1 MFGSVIDPVFG
12 ERGRGIVVS
21 SVDVRVAKFS
31 KRESR
36 GEMLLKIEN
45 LRVEIDGQEIVKGLD
60 LEVGEGE
67 IHAIMGP
74 NGSGKSTLANV
85 LMGHPRYDVTGGS
98 IEFRGQ
104 DVFELE
110 ADERAKAGMFLAF
123 QYPSEVPGV
132 SVANFL
138 RTAVNAV
145 REDELS
151 IMEMY
156 KLLQAKMKIM
166 QMDPKFAERYLN
178 EGFSGGEK
186 KRNEILQ
193 MLMLEPKLAIM
204 DETDSGLDIDALQVV
219 AKGVNELRGP
229 EFSAVIITH
238 YNRILRYIE
247 PDHIHVMLDG
257 RIVTSGGKE
266 LALELED
273 KGYDWVRQEFGAGT
287 QS

>member
-1 MFGSVIDPVFG
+1 M
-12 ERGRGIVVS
+12 
-21 SVDVRVAKFS
+21 
-31 KRESR
+31 
-36 GEMLLKIEN
+36 LKIEN

-85 LMGHPRYDVTGGS
+85 LMGHPRYEVTGGS
-98 IEFRGQ
+98 ITFRGE

-110 ADERAKAGMFLAF
+110 PDERAKLGMFLAF

-138 RTAVNAV
+138 RTAVNSV
-145 REDELS
+145 REEELS
-151 IMEMY
+151 PMDMY
-156 KLLQAKMKIM
+156 RLIQEKMKIM

-238 YNRILRYIE
+238 YQRILRYIE
-247 PDHIHVMLDG
+247 PDRVHVMLDG
-257 RIVTSGGKE
+257 RIVTSGGKD
-266 LALELED
+266 LAHELED
-273 KGYDWVRQEFGAGT
+273 KGYEWVRQEFGAGA

>member
-1 MFGSVIDPVFG
+1 M
-12 ERGRGIVVS
+12 
-21 SVDVRVAKFS
+21 
-31 KRESR
+31 
-36 GEMLLKIEN
+36 LKIED
-45 LRVEIDGQEIVKGLD
+45 LQVEIDGQEIVKGLD
-60 LEVGEGE
+60 LEVGKGE

-85 LMGHPRYDVTGGS
+85 LMGHPRYEVTGGS
-98 IEFRGQ
+98 ITFQGE

-110 ADERAKAGMFLAF
+110 PDERAKLGMFLAF

-138 RTAVNAV
+138 RTAVNSV

-151 IMEMY
+151 PMEMY
-156 KLLQAKMKIM
+156 RLIQEKMSIM

-193 MLMLEPKLAIM
+193 MLMLEPRLAIM

-229 EFSAVIITH
+229 DFSAVIITH
-238 YNRILRYIE
+238 YQRILRYIE
-247 PDHIHVMLDG
+247 PDHVHVMLDG
-257 RIVTSGGKE
+257 RLVTSGGKE

-273 KGYDWVRQEFGAGT
+273 KGYEWVRQEFGAGAH
-287 QS
+287 S

>member
-1 MFGSVIDPVFG
+1 M
-12 ERGRGIVVS
+12 
-21 SVDVRVAKFS
+21 
-31 KRESR
+31 
-36 GEMLLKIEN
+36 LKIED
-45 LRVEIDGQEIVKGLD
+45 LYVEIDGQEIVKGLD
-60 LEVGEGE
+60 LEVGKGE

-85 LMGHPRYDVTGGS
+85 LMGHPRYEVTEGS
-98 IEFRGQ
+98 ITFQGE

-110 ADERAKAGMFLAF
+110 PDERAKLGMFLAF

-138 RTAVNAV
+138 RTAVNSV
-145 REDELS
+145 REEQLNP
-151 IMEMY
+151 MEMY
-156 KLLQAKMKIM
+156 RLLQEKMSIM

-193 MLMLEPKLAIM
+193 MLMLDPKLAIM

-219 AKGVNELRGP
+219 AKGVNEMKGP

-238 YNRILRYIE
+238 YQRILRYIE
-247 PDHIHVMLDG
+247 PDRVHVMLDG
-257 RIVTSGGKE
+257 RLVTSGGKE
-266 LALELED
+266 LADDLEE
-273 KGYDWVRQEFGAGT
+273 KGYDWVRQEFGAGA

>member
-1 MFGSVIDPVFG
+1 M
-12 ERGRGIVVS
+12 
-21 SVDVRVAKFS
+21 
-31 KRESR
+31 
-36 GEMLLKIEN
+36 LKIED

-60 LEVGEGE
+60 LEVGTGE

-85 LMGHPRYDVTGGS
+85 LMGHPRYEVTGGS
-98 IEFRGQ
+98 ITFQGE

-110 ADERAKAGMFLAF
+110 PDERAKLGMFLAF

-138 RTAVNAV
+138 RTAVNSV
-145 REDELS
+145 REEELS
-151 IMEMY
+151 AMEMY
-156 KLLQAKMKIM
+156 RLIQDKMKIM
-166 QMDPKFAERYLN
+166 QMDPRFAERYLN

-193 MLMLEPKLAIM
+193 MLMLDPKLAIM

-229 EFSAVIITH
+229 DFSAVIITH
-238 YNRILRYIE
+238 YQRILRYIE
-247 PDHIHVMLDG
+247 PDHVHVMLDG
-257 RIVTSGGKE
+257 RLVTSGGKE
-266 LALELED
+266 LALDLED
-273 KGYDWVRQEFGAGT
+273 KGYEWVRQEFGAGA

>member
-1 MFGSVIDPVFG
+1 M
-12 ERGRGIVVS
+12 
-21 SVDVRVAKFS
+21 
-31 KRESR
+31 
-36 GEMLLKIEN
+36 LKIEN

-85 LMGHPRYDVTGGS
+85 LMGHPRYEVTGGS
-98 IEFRGQ
+98 ITFRGE

-110 ADERAKAGMFLAF
+110 PDERAKLGMFLAF

-138 RTAVNAV
+138 RTAVNSV
-145 REDELS
+145 REEELS
-151 IMEMY
+151 PMDMY
-156 KLLQAKMKIM
+156 RLIQEKMRIM

-229 EFSAVIITH
+229 EFSAIIITH
-238 YNRILRYIE
+238 YQRILRYIE
-247 PDHIHVMLDG
+247 PDHVHVMLDG
-257 RIVTSGGKE
+257 RIVTSGAKE
-266 LALELED
+266 LADELED
-273 KGYDWVRQEFGAGT
+273 KGYEFVREEVGTGGA
-287 QS
+287 

>member
-1 MFGSVIDPVFG
+1 M
-12 ERGRGIVVS
+12 
-21 SVDVRVAKFS
+21 
-31 KRESR
+31 
-36 GEMLLKIEN
+36 LKIED
-45 LRVEIDGQEIVKGLD
+45 LHVEIDGQEIVKGLD
-60 LEVGEGE
+60 LEVGQGE

-85 LMGHPRYDVTGGS
+85 LMGHPRYEVTGGS
-98 IEFRGQ
+98 VTFQGE

-110 ADERAKAGMFLAF
+110 PDERAKLGMFLAF

-138 RTAVNAV
+138 RTAVNSV
-145 REDELS
+145 REEELNP
-151 IMEMY
+151 MEMY
-156 KLLQAKMKIM
+156 RLLQEKMGIM

-193 MLMLEPKLAIM
+193 MLMLDPKLAIM

-219 AKGVNELRGP
+219 AKGVNEMKGP

-238 YNRILRYIE
+238 YQRILRYIE
-247 PDHIHVMLDG
+247 PDRVHVMLDG
-257 RIVTSGGKE
+257 RLVTSGGKE
-266 LALELED
+266 LADDLEE

>member
-1 MFGSVIDPVFG
+1 M
-12 ERGRGIVVS
+12 
-21 SVDVRVAKFS
+21 
-31 KRESR
+31 
-36 GEMLLKIEN
+36 LKIEN
-45 LRVEIDGQEIVKGLD
+45 LQVEIDGSEIVKGLD
-60 LEVGEGE
+60 LEVGKGE

-98 IEFRGQ
+98 ITFEGE
-104 DVFELE
+104 DALELE
-110 ADERAKAGMFLAF
+110 ADERAKLGMFLAF

-138 RTAVNAV
+138 RTAVNSV
-145 REDELS
+145 REEELS
-151 IMEMY
+151 PMDMY
-156 KLLQAKMKIM
+156 RLIQEKMKIM

-193 MLMLEPKLAIM
+193 MLMLDPKLAIM

-219 AKGVNELRGP
+219 SKGVNELQGP

-238 YNRILRYIE
+238 YQRILRYIE
-247 PDHIHVMLDG
+247 PDRVHVMLEG
-257 RIVTSGGKE
+257 RLVTSGGKE
-266 LALELED
+266 LADTLEE
-273 KGYDWVRQEFGAGT
+273 KGYDWVRQEFGSAA

>member
-1 MFGSVIDPVFG
+1 M
-12 ERGRGIVVS
+12 
-21 SVDVRVAKFS
+21 
-31 KRESR
+31 
-36 GEMLLKIEN
+36 LKIED
-45 LRVEIDGQEIVKGLD
+45 LQVEIDGQEIVKGLN

-85 LMGHPRYDVTGGS
+85 LMGHPRYEVTGGS
-98 IEFRGQ
+98 ITFRGE
-104 DVFELE
+104 DIFELE
-110 ADERAKAGMFLAF
+110 PDERAKLGMFLAF

-138 RTAVNAV
+138 RTAVNSV
-145 REDELS
+145 REEELS
-151 IMEMY
+151 PMEMY
-156 KLLQAKMKIM
+156 RLLQEKMSIM

-193 MLMLEPKLAIM
+193 MLMLDPKLAIM

-219 AKGVNELRGP
+219 ARGVNELRGP

-238 YNRILRYIE
+238 YQRILRYIE
-247 PDHIHVMLDG
+247 PDHVHVMLDG
-257 RIVTSGGKE
+257 RLVTSGGKE
-266 LALELED
+266 LAEELEE
-273 KGYDWVRQEFGAGT
+273 KGYDWVRQEFGAGA

>member
-1 MFGSVIDPVFG
+1 M
-12 ERGRGIVVS
+12 
-21 SVDVRVAKFS
+21 
-31 KRESR
+31 
-36 GEMLLKIEN
+36 LKIEN
-45 LRVEIDGQEIVKGLD
+45 LRVEIDGQEIVKGLE

-85 LMGHPRYDVTGGS
+85 LMGHPRYEVTGGS
-98 IEFRGQ
+98 ITFRGE

-110 ADERAKAGMFLAF
+110 PDERAKLGMFLAF

-145 REDELS
+145 REEELS
-151 IMEMY
+151 PMDMY
-156 KLLQAKMKIM
+156 RLIQEKMKIM

-238 YNRILRYIE
+238 YQRILRYIE
-247 PDHIHVMLDG
+247 PDRVHVMLDG
-257 RIVTSGGKE
+257 RIVTSGGKD
-266 LALELED
+266 LAHELED
-273 KGYDWVRQEFGAGT
+273 KGYEWVRQEFGV
-287 QS
+287 QKS

>member
-1 MFGSVIDPVFG
+1 M
-12 ERGRGIVVS
+12 
-21 SVDVRVAKFS
+21 
-31 KRESR
+31 
-36 GEMLLKIEN
+36 LKIED
-45 LRVEIDGQEIVKGLD
+45 LHVEIDGQEIVKGLD
-60 LEVGEGE
+60 LEVGKGE

-85 LMGHPRYDVTGGS
+85 LMGHPRYEVTGGS
-98 IEFRGQ
+98 ISFQGE

-110 ADERAKAGMFLAF
+110 PDERAKLGMFLAF

-138 RTAVNAV
+138 RTAVNSV
-145 REDELS
+145 REEELS
-151 IMEMY
+151 PMEMY
-156 KLLQAKMKIM
+156 RLLQEKMGIM

-193 MLMLEPKLAIM
+193 MLMLGPKLAIM

-219 AKGVNELRGP
+219 AKGVNEMKGP

-238 YNRILRYIE
+238 YQRILRYIE
-247 PDHIHVMLDG
+247 PDHVHVMLDG
-257 RIVTSGGKE
+257 RLVTSGGKE
-266 LALELED
+266 LADDLEE
-273 KGYDWVRQEFGAGT
+273 KGYDWVRQEFGAGA

>member
-1 MFGSVIDPVFG
+1 M
-12 ERGRGIVVS
+12 
-21 SVDVRVAKFS
+21 
-31 KRESR
+31 
-36 GEMLLKIEN
+36 LKIEN
-45 LRVEIDGQEIVKGLD
+45 LRVEIDGQEIIKGLD
-60 LEVGEGE
+60 LEVGRGE

-85 LMGHPRYDVTGGS
+85 LMGHPRYEITDGSVTFEGEDVL
-98 IEFRGQ
+98 
-104 DVFELE
+104 ELE
-110 ADERAKAGMFLAF
+110 PDERAKMGLFLAF

-138 RTAVNAV
+138 RTAVNSV
-145 REDELS
+145 REEELS
-151 IMEMY
+151 PMEMY
-156 KLLQAKMKIM
+156 RLLQEKMAIM

-219 AKGVNELRGP
+219 ARGVNEMRGP
-229 EFSAVIITH
+229 EFTAVVITH
-238 YNRILRYIE
+238 YQRILRYIE
-247 PDHIHVMLDG
+247 PDRVHVMLDG

-266 LALELED
+266 LAEALEE
-273 KGYDWVRQEFGAGT
+273 KGYDWVRQEFGAGAQT
-287 QS
+287 

>member
-1 MFGSVIDPVFG
+1 M
-12 ERGRGIVVS
+12 
-21 SVDVRVAKFS
+21 
-31 KRESR
+31 
-36 GEMLLKIEN
+36 LKIEN
-45 LRVEIDGQEIVKGLD
+45 LRVEIDGNEIVKGLD
-60 LEVGEGE
+60 LEVGIGE

-85 LMGHPRYDVTGGS
+85 LMGHPRYEVIDGSVTFEGEDVL
-98 IEFRGQ
+98 
-104 DVFELE
+104 ELE
-110 ADERAKAGMFLAF
+110 PDERAKLGMFLAF

-138 RTAVNAV
+138 RTAVNSV
-145 REDELS
+145 REVELS
-151 IMEMY
+151 PMEMY
-156 KLLQAKMKIM
+156 KLLQEKMAVM

-193 MLMLEPKLAIM
+193 MLMLEPRLAIM

-219 AKGVNELRGP
+219 ARGVNELRGP

-238 YNRILRYIE
+238 YQRILRYIQ
-247 PDHIHVMLDG
+247 PDRVHVMLDG
-257 RIVTSGGKE
+257 RLVTSGGKE
-266 LALELED
+266 LADVLED
-273 KGYDWVRQEFGAGT
+273 KGYDWVRQEFGAGA